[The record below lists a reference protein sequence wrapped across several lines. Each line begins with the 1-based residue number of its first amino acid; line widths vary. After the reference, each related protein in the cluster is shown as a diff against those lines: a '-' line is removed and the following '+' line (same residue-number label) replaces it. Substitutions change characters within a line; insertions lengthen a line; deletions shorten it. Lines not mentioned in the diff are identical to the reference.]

1 MALGLRGSKGVAAP
15 PYTAGPYTWDQQ
27 VTFSA
32 GVSGL
37 NTPND
42 ILYVDNVKG
51 STGGNGSSWNDAY
64 STITL
69 ALAAASAGTTIYVA
83 GTGTDYSE
91 AVTVSVDGISLI
103 AVGPRNLCGW
113 TSLEDTT
120 IITVAGAGTRIS
132 GFYLRPNGTTSGY
145 AIDISETGTT
155 QNTNYGCIIDNN
167 IFKSST
173 NTCVAAILADGVP
186 DYVRI
191 YHNFFTWCTNGIYNT
206 AQPNSAGTGWEII
219 GNSFTYKCATGIR
232 LEARRSTVKDNSFK
246 CETVSLNVYGV
257 HGVGGYN
264 QVHGNYINGTYATS
278 CVSNATDDW
287 AGNFLMT
294 IGGTG
299 LPAAVPGGP

>member
-1 MALGLRGSKGVAAP
+1 MKGLRGTNGQPAAS
-15 PYTAGPYTWDQQ
+15 PYTHGPYTWDQQ

-42 ILYVDNVKG
+42 ILYVDNVNG
-51 STGGNGSSWNDAY
+51 TAGGDGRSWGTAFK
-64 STITL
+64 TITL
-69 ALAAASAGTTIYVA
+69 ALAASADGETIYVA
-83 GTGTDYSE
+83 GTGTDYNES
-91 AVTVSVDGISLI
+91 VTVSNDGVSLI
-103 AVGPRNLCGW
+103 AVGPRNRCGW
-113 TSLEDTT
+113 TAGEDAT

-145 AIDISETGTT
+145 AIDISETISTA
-155 QNTNYGCIIDNN
+155 NTNYGCIIDNN
-167 IFKSST
+167 LFKSNT
-173 NTCVAAILADGVP
+173 NTCVAAILCDGVP

-191 YHNFFTWCTNGIYNT
+191 YNNFFTWCTAGIYNT
-206 AQPNSAGTGWEII
+206 QQPNSAGTGWEII
-219 GNSFTYKCATGIR
+219 GNSFTYKATSGISAE
-232 LEARRSTVKDNSFK
+232 LRRSTIKDNSFK
-246 CETVSLNVYGV
+246 CETLSLSTYGTN
-257 HGVGGYN
+257 GVGGYN

-278 CVSNATDDW
+278 CVSVATDDW